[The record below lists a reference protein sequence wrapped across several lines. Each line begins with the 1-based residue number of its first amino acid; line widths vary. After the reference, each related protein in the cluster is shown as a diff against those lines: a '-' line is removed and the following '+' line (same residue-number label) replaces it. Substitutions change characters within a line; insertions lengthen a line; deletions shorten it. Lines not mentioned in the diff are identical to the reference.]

1 MTQFVKNEIA
11 SASDE
16 WMTIREMC
24 KEFDVT
30 SRALR
35 FYEAKELLFPR
46 REGTRRLYNK
56 SDRAR
61 LKLILRGK
69 RFGFSLE
76 NIRQLLNMYGS
87 DEREPLQLRAVCDA
101 ANERLAEMKKERA
114 EMDLAIEDLK
124 DHIAWGENQLAQ
136 LGASVKAAE

>member
-1 MTQFVKNEIA
+1 MNTEMTNKIGGNDD
-11 SASDE
+11 S

-35 FYEAKELLFPR
+35 FYEAKELIFPR

-76 NIRQLLNMYGS
+76 QIRQLLNMYGS
-87 DEREPLQLRAVCDA
+87 DTQEAVQLRAVYDA
-101 ANERLAEMKKERA
+101 AVKRLGELEQDRA
-114 EMDLAIEDLK
+114 ELDSAIKDLK

-136 LGASVKAAE
+136 LGEPAKAAE

>member
-1 MTQFVKNEIA
+1 MNNEINSEVAEA
-11 SASDE
+11 SE
-16 WMTIREMC
+16 TWMTIREMC

-35 FYEAKELLFPR
+35 FYEAKELIFPR

-76 NIRQLLNMYGS
+76 HIRQLLNMYDS
-87 DEREPLQLRAVCDA
+87 ETQEPVQLRAVYTA
-101 ANERLAEMKKERA
+101 ALERLAVLEKERS
-114 EMDLAIEDLK
+114 ELDTAIEDLK

-136 LGASVKAAE
+136 LDTPAKAAE